1 MRRLKLDRWL
11 APLALA
17 ILFTQSPASAQEA
30 GALTLSGTFDMES
43 LEQYGGTVGADLA
56 GLYARGNAHWWLLTL
71 YGVTYSHDLSYW
83 ESYDEFGSLVYADQQ
98 YITRVHATSF
108 DLQFFGIDADS
119 LNQIV
124 SSQLTGGDLTG
135 GACLELTNGR
145 YFDAY
150 DEWGGGLYAKWTIGL
165 APPNP
170 AAGVSFFAVG
180 STYSPLPADADGYPV
195 VTPRRVSTDRTVI
208 RDRRPGDDGAL
219 VSHGNALEIGSAG
232 AFLPRVKI
240 GDASVSEGNRG
251 TTSLKLP
258 VTLSWATEQTVTVG
272 YATADGT
279 AQKKSDY
286 TASSGRLTFQPGQT
300 SRAIS
305 VSIKTDRKREPNETF
320 TVQLSNAVG
329 ATIYTWWATV
339 TILNDD

>member
-1 MRRLKLDRWL
+1 MLCLKLDRWL

-17 ILFTQSPASAQEA
+17 ILLTPALISAQEA
-30 GALTLSGTFDMES
+30 DTLRLSGTFDMGS
-43 LEQYGGTVGADLA
+43 LEQYGGTIGADLA

-83 ESYDEFGSLVYADQQ
+83 ESYDELGYLVYADQQ

-108 DLQFFGIDADS
+108 DLQFFGIDAVS
-119 LNQIV
+119 LNRIV
-124 SSQLTGGDLTG
+124 SSQLAGGSLTG
-135 GACLELTNGR
+135 GACFELTNGR

-150 DEWGGGLYAKWTIGL
+150 DEWGGGSYAKWTIGL

-170 AAGVSFFAVG
+170 AAGVSFFTVG

-208 RDRRPGDDGAL
+208 RDRRLGNDGAL
-219 VSHGNALEIGSAG
+219 VSHGNAMEIGSAG
-232 AFLPRVKI
+232 PFLPRVKI

-258 VTLSWATEQTVTVG
+258 VTLSWAANQTVTVK

-286 TASSGRLTFQPGQT
+286 TATVGTLTLQPGQT
-300 SRAIS
+300 SRTIS
-305 VSIKTDRKREPNETF
+305 VAIKTDRKREPNESF
-320 TVQLSNAVG
+320 TVELSNAVD
-329 ATIYTWWATV
+329 ATIYTWRATA